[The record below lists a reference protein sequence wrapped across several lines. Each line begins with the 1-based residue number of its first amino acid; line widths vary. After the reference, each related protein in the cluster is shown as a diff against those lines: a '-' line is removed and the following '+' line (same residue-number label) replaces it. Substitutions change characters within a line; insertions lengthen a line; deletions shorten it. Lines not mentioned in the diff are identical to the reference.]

1 MFPSRGGAYPPPDE
15 LFAGRYAVDG
25 VLPWGGLSSYY
36 RASAEGT
43 PLILNIMPMDVGKS
57 PKAEAAFSH
66 LAQSLGAIHSQAVP
80 KVLDAGTIDGVPYI
94 AFQETR
100 GTLLTDVLRER
111 SLGSLTVLRL
121 ATDVLNALDAV
132 HAQGLV
138 HGDLT
143 PQNIIVTR
151 NRNGRFSARLI
162 GTGVLPL
169 LRANPN
175 ASAHAANTGSG
186 SHSVA
191 YMAPELFGG
200 GDFKPSADL
209 YSVGALL
216 HHMVV
221 GTPPIGWESEEGFDD
236 LPGLPDVIRRAMASR
251 PQNRYPSATSMRTAL
266 EWIEAESAKQNP
278 QTQDI
283 APWMETSF
291 VGSIPVPSIAST
303 HPPTHVSSS
312 HPAGRILST
321 SGVRAIPVEPIVI
334 EEIDPNVERRW
345 VQIVLLLLLLGTL
358 AVAGYW
364 YDAQQ
369 RADESLAP
377 LGLEPSAED
386 AE

>member
-1 MFPSRGGAYPPPDE
+1 
-15 LFAGRYAVDG
+15 
-25 VLPWGGLSSYY
+25 
-36 RASAEGT
+36 
-43 PLILNIMPMDVGKS
+43 
-57 PKAEAAFSH
+57 
-66 LAQSLGAIHSQAVP
+66 
-80 KVLDAGTIDGVPYI
+80 
-94 AFQETR
+94 
-100 GTLLTDVLRER
+100 
-111 SLGSLTVLRL
+111 
-121 ATDVLNALDAV
+121 
-132 HAQGLV
+132 
-138 HGDLT
+138 
-143 PQNIIVTR
+143 
-151 NRNGRFSARLI
+151 
-162 GTGVLPL
+162 
-169 LRANPN
+169 
-175 ASAHAANTGSG
+175 
-186 SHSVA
+186 
-191 YMAPELFGG
+191 
-200 GDFKPSADL
+200 
-209 YSVGALL
+209 
-216 HHMVV
+216 
-221 GTPPIGWESEEGFDD
+221 
-236 LPGLPDVIRRAMASR
+236 
-251 PQNRYPSATSMRTAL
+251 MRTAL